1 MTSATRTAY
10 QLVTARDAGRCVR
23 CGANW
28 RIQRDHRKNRSQG
41 GPTACSNLQ
50 LLCSACHQWKTEHP
64 TRATRTGYAVPGYVL
79 NIDRWP
85 GCRLDFDPVTMRLV
99 HVYALYDDAGR
110 ITRITAD
117 QAVSLVNGLIEL
129 F

>member
-1 MTSATRTAY
+1 MTAATRTAY
-10 QLVTARDAGRCVR
+10 RLVTARDAGRCVR

-64 TRATRTGYAVPGYVL
+64 AQATRTGYAVPGYVRAT
-79 NIDRWP
+79 DEWP
-85 GCRLDFDPVTMRLV
+85 ARRLEHDPVTHALA
-99 HVYALYDDAGR
+99 HVFALYDDAGR
-110 ITRITAD
+110 ITRITAYE
-117 QAVSLVNGLIEL
+117 AVGLANGVIEL